1 MTGVGR
7 HSGERVRAAATTP
20 RPPRWRILVL
30 SLFVTIT
37 LVAWGVLVYVAIDFG
52 QEARSGETTAWIL
65 LALTTLGAA
74 ACLFVTLIL
83 GARILPLFQWQSSAS
98 PAASASPTPPTPAR
112 PTRPPG
118 GHRAG
123 R

>member
-7 HSGERVRAAATTP
+7 HAGERVRAAATAP

-37 LVAWGVLVYVAIDFG
+37 LVAWGVLVFAAIEFG
-52 QEARSGETTAWIL
+52 RDARSGDSTAWTFL
-65 LALTTLGAA
+65 GLAAAGAT
-74 ACLFVTLIL
+74 ACLFLTLIL
-83 GARILPLFQWQSSAS
+83 GTKLVGLVRARTTEPS
-98 PAASASPTPPTPAR
+98 PGR
-112 PTRPPG
+112 LPG
-118 GHRAG
+118 GRRAA